1 MSTNHYD
8 AIVVGAGHNGL
19 TAAAILQRA
28 GLRTVCLEANTY
40 AGGMAATV
48 ELIDGFR
55 YEIAG
60 SVQFPMASQLT
71 KDLGLDTLPAV
82 VPEVMSTNI
91 GDHGEEP
98 MIFYRDPMRLM
109 THLGEKHGVEAV
121 TGMAELIGWSQAPAR
136 ALGRFDVRQRPKTL
150 DEMYACATNDAERRA
165 IHDMLFGSAMDVID
179 RYLPDR
185 EKHAVMRGML
195 AFLAVNSTYR
205 GPYTPGSATCLAFAL
220 AVPDGSTAMMTKLKG
235 GIGALTEHLR
245 ELFVSHGGEIRFRT
259 KAEQI
264 LVDRQKVTGVR
275 LRDGSTISAPIVV
288 SNLSPDVTL
297 TDLIAPEHVPAELV
311 SRVSGRDHRASFVQ
325 IHFALDGLPEFAPP
339 YEFLNDDGMQQSIG
353 IFGSPE
359 SQQLHW
365 ENCRRGIVPD
375 DPSMGMQIPSVHDP
389 AMAAPGKHAASAFAY
404 AFPVESDR
412 GQHGRLKNE
421 MAQRVIDKIT
431 RLAPNFKDIVIRHI
445 TFAPYHMNTMFGA
458 PDGDFCHGLLHPDLM
473 GPNRPGPRGFLDLPI
488 PIDGLYLAGAAAMAD
503 RASPS
508 PRGTTPATRCSTT
521 RPEASRSAAE
531 RPDELRL
538 RGRGAGDRL
547 RGLHA
552 RQAAGQLVVIGKL
565 IEGEPVT
572 MRACSVR
579 GTGTLIRR
587 LAGRVRQSGCAGWGL
602 ALGRAAGPG
611 GDSDHH
617 PVDVQ
622 PGRGVGIVDDEGRTQ
637 RRRPHQRRCDVGAL
651 AGVLHRNRRTVGE
664 GRAADRQ

>member
-1 MSTNHYD
+1 MTNTEYD

-19 TAAAILQRA
+19 TTAAILQRE
-28 GLRTVCLEANTY
+28 GLRTLCLEANTY

-82 VPEVMSTNI
+82 EPDVMSINI

-109 THLGEKHGVEAV
+109 THLSEKHGLEAV
-121 TGMAELIGWSQAPAR
+121 TGMAELIGWSRGPAK
-136 ALGRFDVRQRPKTL
+136 ALGRFDVRRPPKTL
-150 DEMYACATNDAERRA
+150 DEMYACAADDAERRA
-165 IHDMLFGSAMDVID
+165 IHEMLFGSAMDVID
-179 RYLPDR
+179 RYLPDKD
-185 EKHAVMRGML
+185 KHAVMRGML

-220 AVPDGSTAMMTKLKG
+220 AVPDNSTAMMTKLKG

-245 ELFVSHGGEIRFRT
+245 ELFIAHGGEIRFRA
-259 KAEQI
+259 KAEEI
-264 LVDRQKVTGVR
+264 LVDHGKVTGVR

-288 SNLSPDVTL
+288 SNLSPDITL
-297 TDLIAPEHVPAELV
+297 TELIAPEHVPEQLL

-339 YEFLNDDGMQQSIG
+339 YEFLNADGMQQSVG

-365 ENCRRGIVPD
+365 ENCRRGVVPD
-375 DPSMGMQIPSVHDP
+375 NSSMGMQIPSVHDP
-389 AMAAPGKHAASAFAY
+389 GMAPPGKHAASAFAY
-404 AFPVESDR
+404 AFPVEASRD
-412 GQHGRLKNE
+412 QHGHLKNE

-458 PDGDFCHGLLHPDLM
+458 PSGDFCHGLLHPDLM
-473 GPNRPGPRGFLDLPI
+473 GPNRPGPKGFLDMPI
-488 PIDGLYLAGAAAMAD
+488 GIDGLYLAGA
-503 RASPS
+503 
-508 PRGTTPATRCSTT
+508 
-521 RPEASRSAAE
+521 
-531 RPDELRL
+531 
-538 RGRGAGDRL
+538 
-547 RGLHA
+547 
-552 RQAAGQLVVIGKL
+552 
-565 IEGEPVT
+565 
-572 MRACSVR
+572 
-579 GTGTLIRR
+579 
-587 LAGRVRQSGCAGWGL
+587 GCHG
-602 ALGRAAGPG
+602 GPG
-611 GDSDHH
+611 ITFT
-617 PVDVQ
+617 
-622 PGRGVGIVDDEGRTQ
+622 PGYNAAYQVLDDI
-637 RRRPHQRRCDVGAL
+637 A
-651 AGVLHRNRRTVGE
+651 
-664 GRAADRQ
+664 